1 MCIRYIAMFI
11 GSAVPP
17 DAAALK
23 ERPGV
28 ELYSIDVGPSAEEEI
43 EIALLTDPVSDIK
56 LSFVGSEE
64 ARRYAE
70 IYYGTWV
77 QATPSVCAD
86 LLAYW
91 DSE

>member
-28 ELYSIDVGPSAEEEI
+28 ELYSIAEEEI